1 MNKGSFFILFAFQ
14 ENEEEN
20 KRVAALRLA
29 RLQKEAEERK
39 VRIQMELQDYD
50 VKELERLEKVEMLV
64 EKEQT
69 EIENRIKEEDL
80 VKAIETALAN
90 PVDYEYAIDLKG
102 NIFRGRKT
110 KCNKV
115 KPVYYEKIP
124 VATEN

>member
-1 MNKGSFFILFAFQ
+1 MG

-20 KRVAALRLA
+20 KKVAALRQA
-29 RLQKEAEERK
+29 RPQKEAEERK

-64 EKEQT
+64 GKEKT

-115 KPVYYEKIP
+115 KPDYYEKIP